1 MKILTIKLVGNNKLK
16 NPRTNQ
22 RFKRNPIFR
31 SWFYFRMGWST
42 YFAFIFAA
50 INTLTVTFYLAIEN
64 YPSLKAIFPTFE
76 IYVILIVSTGIPILI
91 AVGYIHFKR
100 SKARKA
106 EVDILVETNPYI
118 MRTLV
123 NTDIVLILTLKL
135 TEILKSVDDDKI
147 PKESLEELTKI
158 QNELEEFTKS
168 RKFRSNKDLEFFQNI
183 DKDW

>member
-1 MKILTIKLVGNNKLK
+1 MKILKDNKRL
-16 NPRTNQ
+16 
-22 RFKRNPIFR
+22 KRNPLFR

-64 YPSLKAIFPTFE
+64 YPSLKAIFPSFE
-76 IYVILIVSTGIPILI
+76 IYVLLIVSIGFPILI
-91 AVGYIHFKR
+91 AIGYVHYKR

-123 NTDIVLILTLKL
+123 NTDMVLILTLKL
-135 TEILKSVDDDKI
+135 TEILKSVDDDNI
-147 PKESLEELTKI
+147 PKESLDELTKI
-158 QNELEEFTKS
+158 QNELEKFIKS
-168 RKFRSNKDLEFFQNI
+168 RKFRSNKDMEFFKNI
-183 DKDW
+183 DRDW

>member
-1 MKILTIKLVGNNKLK
+1 MKIIKDNKRL
-16 NPRTNQ
+16 
-22 RFKRNPIFR
+22 KRNPLFR

-64 YPSLKAIFPTFE
+64 YPSLKAIFPSFE
-76 IYVILIVSTGIPILI
+76 IYVLLIVSIGIPILI
-91 AVGYIHFKR
+91 AVGYVHYKR

-123 NTDIVLILTLKL
+123 NTDMVLILTLKL
-135 TEILKSVDDDKI
+135 TEILKSVDDDNI
-147 PKESLEELTKI
+147 PKESLDELTKI
-158 QNELEEFTKS
+158 QNELEKFIKS
-168 RKFRSNKDLEFFQNI
+168 RKFRNNKDMEFFKNI
-183 DKDW
+183 DRDW

>member
-1 MKILTIKLVGNNKLK
+1 MKILKDNKRL
-16 NPRTNQ
+16 
-22 RFKRNPIFR
+22 KRNPLFR

-50 INTLTVTFYLAIEN
+50 INTLTVTFYLALEN
-64 YPSLKAIFPTFE
+64 HPSLKAIFPSFE
-76 IYVILIVSTGIPILI
+76 IYVLLIVSIGIPILI
-91 AVGYIHFKR
+91 AVGYVHYKR

-135 TEILKSVDDDKI
+135 TEILKSVDDDSI
-147 PKESLEELTKI
+147 PKESLDELTKI
-158 QNELEEFTKS
+158 QNELEKFIKS
-168 RKFRSNKDLEFFQNI
+168 RKFRSNKDMEFFKNI
-183 DKDW
+183 DRDW

>member
-1 MKILTIKLVGNNKLK
+1 MKIIKDNKRL
-16 NPRTNQ
+16 
-22 RFKRNPIFR
+22 KRNPLFR

-64 YPSLKAIFPTFE
+64 YPSLKAIFPSFE
-76 IYVILIVSTGIPILI
+76 IYVLLLVSIGFPILI
-91 AVGYIHFKR
+91 AVGYVHYKR

-123 NTDIVLILTLKL
+123 NTDMVLILTLKL
-135 TEILKSVDDDKI
+135 TEILKSVDDDNI
-147 PKESLEELTKI
+147 PKESLDELTKI
-158 QNELEEFTKS
+158 QNELEKFIKS
-168 RKFRSNKDLEFFQNI
+168 RKFRNNKDMEFFKNI
-183 DKDW
+183 DRDW

>member
-1 MKILTIKLVGNNKLK
+1 MKILKDNKRL
-16 NPRTNQ
+16 
-22 RFKRNPIFR
+22 KRNPLFR

-64 YPSLKAIFPTFE
+64 YPSLKAIFPSFE
-76 IYVILIVSTGIPILI
+76 IYVLLIVSIGIPILI
-91 AVGYIHFKR
+91 AVGYVHYKR

-123 NTDIVLILTLKL
+123 NTDMVLILTLKL
-135 TEILKSVDDDKI
+135 TEILKSVDDDNI
-147 PKESLEELTKI
+147 PKESLDELTKI
-158 QNELEEFTKS
+158 QNELEKFIKS
-168 RKFRSNKDLEFFQNI
+168 RKFRSNKDMEFFKNI
-183 DKDW
+183 DRDW

>member
-1 MKILTIKLVGNNKLK
+1 MSENTG
-16 NPRTNQ
+16 
-22 RFKRNPIFR
+22 FR
-31 SWFYFRMGWST
+31 GWYYFRIGWST

-64 YPSLKAIFPTFE
+64 YPSLKAIFPSFE
-76 IYVILIVSTGIPILI
+76 IYVLLIVSIGIPILI
-91 AVGYIHFKR
+91 SVGYVHYKR

-135 TEILKSVDDDKI
+135 TEILKSVDDDNI
-147 PKESLEELTKI
+147 PKESLDELTKI
-158 QNELEEFTKS
+158 QNELEKFIKS
-168 RKFRSNKDLEFFQNI
+168 RKFRSNKDMEFFKNI
-183 DKDW
+183 DRDW

>member
-1 MKILTIKLVGNNKLK
+1 MEKAVPDK
-16 NPRTNQ
+16 ND
-22 RFKRNPIFR
+22 IISR
-31 SWFYFRMGWST
+31 SWYYFRIGWST

-64 YPSLKAIFPTFE
+64 YPSLKAIFPSFE
-76 IYVILIVSTGIPILI
+76 IYVLLIVSIGIPILI
-91 AVGYIHFKR
+91 SVGYVHYKR

-135 TEILKSVDDDKI
+135 TEILKSVDDDNI
-147 PKESLEELTKI
+147 PKESLDELTKI
-158 QNELEEFTKS
+158 QNELEKFIKS
-168 RKFRSNKDLEFFQNI
+168 RKFRSNKDMEFFKNI
-183 DKDW
+183 DRDW

>member
-1 MKILTIKLVGNNKLK
+1 MEKAVPDK
-16 NPRTNQ
+16 ND
-22 RFKRNPIFR
+22 IISR
-31 SWFYFRMGWST
+31 SWYYFRIGWST

-64 YPSLKAIFPTFE
+64 YPSLKAIFPSFE
-76 IYVILIVSTGIPILI
+76 IYVLLIVSIGFPILI
-91 AVGYIHFKR
+91 AIGYVHYKR

-135 TEILKSVDDDKI
+135 TEILKSVDDDNI
-147 PKESLEELTKI
+147 PKESLDELTKI
-158 QNELEEFTKS
+158 QNELEKFIKS
-168 RKFRSNKDLEFFQNI
+168 RKFRSNKDMEFFKNI
-183 DKDW
+183 DRDW

>member
-1 MKILTIKLVGNNKLK
+1 
-16 NPRTNQ
+16 
-22 RFKRNPIFR
+22 
-31 SWFYFRMGWST
+31 
-42 YFAFIFAA
+42 
-50 INTLTVTFYLAIEN
+50 
-64 YPSLKAIFPTFE
+64 
-76 IYVILIVSTGIPILI
+76 
-91 AVGYIHFKR
+91 
-100 SKARKA
+100 
-106 EVDILVETNPYI
+106 

>member
-1 MKILTIKLVGNNKLK
+1 MKILKDNKRL
-16 NPRTNQ
+16 
-22 RFKRNPIFR
+22 KRNPLFR

-64 YPSLKAIFPTFE
+64 YPSLKAIFPSFE
-76 IYVILIVSTGIPILI
+76 IYVLLIVSIGIPILI
-91 AVGYIHFKR
+91 SVGYVHYKR

-135 TEILKSVDDDKI
+135 TEILKSVDDDNI
-147 PKESLEELTKI
+147 PKESLDELTKI
-158 QNELEEFTKS
+158 QNELEKFIKS
-168 RKFRSNKDLEFFQNI
+168 RKFRNNKDMEFFKNI
-183 DKDW
+183 DRDW

>member
-1 MKILTIKLVGNNKLK
+1 MKIIKDNKRL
-16 NPRTNQ
+16 
-22 RFKRNPIFR
+22 KRNPLFR

-64 YPSLKAIFPTFE
+64 YPSLKAIFPSFE
-76 IYVILIVSTGIPILI
+76 IYVLLIVSIGIPILI
-91 AVGYIHFKR
+91 SVGYVHYKR

-135 TEILKSVDDDKI
+135 TEILKSVDDDNI
-147 PKESLEELTKI
+147 PKESLDELTKI
-158 QNELEEFTKS
+158 QNELEKFIKS
-168 RKFRSNKDLEFFQNI
+168 RKFRNNKDMEFFKNI
-183 DKDW
+183 DRDW

>member
-1 MKILTIKLVGNNKLK
+1 MKILKDNKRL
-16 NPRTNQ
+16 
-22 RFKRNPIFR
+22 KRNPLFR

-64 YPSLKAIFPTFE
+64 YPSLKAIFPSFE
-76 IYVILIVSTGIPILI
+76 IYVLLIVSIGFPILI
-91 AVGYIHFKR
+91 AIGYVHYKR

-135 TEILKSVDDDKI
+135 TEILKSVDDDNI
-147 PKESLEELTKI
+147 PKESLDELTKI
-158 QNELEEFTKS
+158 QNELEKFIKS
-168 RKFRSNKDLEFFQNI
+168 RKFRNNKDMEFFKNI
-183 DKDW
+183 DRDW

>member
-1 MKILTIKLVGNNKLK
+1 MKILKDNKRL
-16 NPRTNQ
+16 
-22 RFKRNPIFR
+22 KRNPLFR

-64 YPSLKAIFPTFE
+64 YPSLKAIFPSFE
-76 IYVILIVSTGIPILI
+76 IYVLLIVSIGIPILI
-91 AVGYIHFKR
+91 AVGYVHYKR

-135 TEILKSVDDDKI
+135 TEILKSVDDDNI
-147 PKESLEELTKI
+147 PKESLDELTKI
-158 QNELEEFTKS
+158 QNELEKFIKS
-168 RKFRSNKDLEFFQNI
+168 RKFRSNKDMEFFKNI
-183 DKDW
+183 DRDW